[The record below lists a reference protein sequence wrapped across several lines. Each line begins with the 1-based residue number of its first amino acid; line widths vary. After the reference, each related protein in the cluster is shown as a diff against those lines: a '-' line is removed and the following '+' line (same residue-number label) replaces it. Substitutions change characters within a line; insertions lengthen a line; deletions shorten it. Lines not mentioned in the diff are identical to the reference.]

1 MIGASNTPFRIK
13 PPRLIADS
21 ATESAAGNAYV
32 GKMQNA
38 ETEAR
43 DIANK
48 GSGKGFSQGAN
59 SAMYAGQRMA
69 AGAAEGAQAAAGIRA
84 DDQKFNEQ
92 QVNANQMLQEQAR
105 IFDKNQM
112 TDLNGINFE
121 RMFANRQGQ
130 QSIAMARQRAAM
142 NLRLA
147 LMSKGLA

>member
-13 PPRLIADS
+13 PPKLIADS
-21 ATESAAGNAYV
+21 ATESVAGNAYV
-32 GKMQNA
+32 GKLGDGQTAAVDAMNNGNRGLSSSA
-38 ETEAR
+38 
-43 DIANK
+43 
-48 GSGKGFSQGAN
+48 SN
-59 SAMYAGQRMA
+59 SMYAGQKMA
-69 AGAAEGAQAAAGIRA
+69 QGAAEGAQAAAGIRA

-112 TDLNGINFE
+112 TNLNGINFE
-121 RMFANRQGQ
+121 RMFAAQQGR
-130 QSIAMARQRAAM
+130 SNIAMARQRAAM

>member
-13 PPRLIADS
+13 PPKLIADS
-21 ATESAAGNAYV
+21 ATESVAGNAYA
-32 GKMQNA
+32 GKIRDA

-69 AGAAEGAQAAAGIRA
+69 SGAAEGAQAAAGIRA
-84 DDQKFNEQ
+84 EDQQFNEGQ
-92 QVNANQMLQEQAR
+92 RNANQMLQDQAR

-112 TDLNGINFE
+112 TELNGVNFD
-121 RMFANRQGQ
+121 RMFNRQQGQ
-130 QSIAMARQRAAM
+130 QSIAMARQRASM
-142 NLRLA
+142 QLRLA

>member
-13 PPRLIADS
+13 SPKLIADS
-21 ATESAAGNAYV
+21 ATESAAGNAYA
-32 GKMQNA
+32 GKLQGGQTA
-38 ETEAR
+38 AR
-43 DIANK
+43 DAMNN
-48 GSGKGFSQGAN
+48 GGRGLSASASN
-59 SAMYAGQRMA
+59 AMYAGQQEASGA
-69 AGAAEGAQAAAGIRA
+69 AGGAQAAAGIRA

-105 IFDKNQM
+105 IFDKNQ
-112 TDLNGINFE
+112 TTNLNGINFD
-121 RMFANRQGQ
+121 RMFANQQGQ